1 LLDPLLRDVNYGN
14 LGLDELIDYR
24 VKLVAY
30 KTFLAL
36 PDRALLKEG
45 KGAKAEILVRP
56 LKTFRFLIDS
66 YKRRPL

>member
-1 LLDPLLRDVNYGN
+1 VNYGN

-24 VKLVAY
+24 EKLVAY

-36 PDRALLKEG
+36 PDRAIIKEG
-45 KGAKAEILVRP
+45 RGAPPEMLVRP
-56 LKTFRFLIDS
+56 LRAFRFLIDS